1 MNDTATVTA
10 VCGHDSDVPAQL
22 CTRCTSRLH
31 QRLTRLPRLYVALAA
46 WLPPAS
52 RRPELGSRSTAEAPL
67 PVRQEV
73 LDLRGPGGIVGV
85 LEDWRAAVHDARGFT
100 APTHAGSVGQRIA
113 AAATALDRHLTWISL
128 TWDQGAALAAEIGR
142 LESRALAVIEPPDP
156 TVPLGPCPCDLGDGQ
171 ICGQTIRVP
180 RGTQDVRCRACGTV
194 YGPETWLNLRR
205 WMDADRDTTAA

>member
-31 QRLTRLPRLYVALAA
+31 TRLTRLPRLYEALAA
-46 WLPPAS
+46 WLAPAG
-52 RRPELGSRSTAEAPL
+52 RRPELGARSTAEAPL

-85 LEDWRAAVHDARGFT
+85 LEDWRSAVHDARGWT
-100 APTHAGSVGQRIA
+100 APTHTGGIPARITA
-113 AAATALDRHLTWISL
+113 AARALDRNLAWISL
-128 TWDQGAALAAEIGR
+128 TWDQGHALATEITR
-142 LESRALAVIEPPDP
+142 LEARALAVIEPPDP
-156 TVPLGPCPCDLGDGQ
+156 TVPLGPCPCDLGDGT

-180 RGTQDVRCRACGTV
+180 AGTQTVRCKGCGAV
-194 YGPETWLNLRR
+194 YPPETWLNLRR
-205 WMDADRDTTAA
+205 WMDTDRATTAA